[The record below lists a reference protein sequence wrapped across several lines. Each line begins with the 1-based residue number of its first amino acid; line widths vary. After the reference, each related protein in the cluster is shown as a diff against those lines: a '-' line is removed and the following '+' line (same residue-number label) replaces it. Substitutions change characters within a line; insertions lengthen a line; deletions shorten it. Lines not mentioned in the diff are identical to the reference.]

1 MKLTINGITG
11 RYSNK
16 QIEKLL
22 RAHLTKQEVLLPES
36 GLVIPPLGEY
46 WDGQGGVNHG
56 LYRDADGKTYW
67 LLAAVHEIEGA
78 WGKQGTAIDGE
89 FSHIDGAHNTGL
101 MLAADL
107 PLAKEI
113 RAFSADGHADFFLG
127 SSGQHHLA
135 RANQDKHWKPRWYWT
150 STQYGAHLSWVQW
163 FGDGSAHTYGKD
175 TVGLARP
182 FRRVPI
188 Q

>member
-22 RAHLTKQEVLLPES
+22 RAHL
-36 GLVIPPLGEY
+36 
-46 WDGQGGVNHG
+46 
-56 LYRDADGKTYW
+56 
-67 LLAAVHEIEGA
+67 
-78 WGKQGTAIDGE
+78 
-89 FSHIDGAHNTGL
+89 
-101 MLAADL
+101 
-107 PLAKEI
+107 
-113 RAFSADGHADFFLG
+113 
-127 SSGQHHLA
+127 
-135 RANQDKHWKPRWYWT
+135 
-150 STQYGAHLSWVQW
+150 SWVQW
-163 FGDGSAHTYGKD
+163 FDDGSAHTYGKD